1 MCRSE
6 DEFNATPPVNAS
18 TPANSADLTSPVSDE
33 RVFKLIVAY
42 DGTKYCGWQRQPVQ
56 PTVQKAVELAL
67 GKVLG
72 QPRWPVRATSRTDTG
87 VHALGQVVVF
97 RSSLWRAPAE
107 RLAPAMNTVLPSDI
121 VVRSACEVA
130 ADFNPHAQCSGKR
143 YRYRVYAS
151 RIADPL
157 DGRFHWWVKRKLNI
171 EAMQA
176 AANLLLGKHD
186 FVAFETNGS
195 PRQCTIRTVRAIE
208 IQSRQYL
215 DGQQID
221 FEIEADGFLYNMVRN
236 IVGTLV
242 VVGRERRP
250 PSWVLE
256 VLSSKDR
263 REAGQTAQP
272 QGLHLL
278 EVYFAEPSPVTRGNE
293 IVLNSAALDIEV
305 E

>member
-1 MCRSE
+1 MCLSE
-6 DEFNATPPVNAS
+6 DEVNSLPAIEVAGTSATG
-18 TPANSADLTSPVSDE
+18 DE
-33 RVFKLIVAY
+33 RAFKLIVAY
-42 DGTKYCGWQRQPVQ
+42 DGTRYFGWQRQPVQ

-97 RSSLWRAPAE
+97 RTAIWRAPAE
-107 RLAPAMNTVLPSDI
+107 RLAPAMNTVLPADI
-121 VVRSACEVA
+121 VVRSACEVPVG
-130 ADFNPHAQCSGKR
+130 FNPHAMCTGKR

-157 DGRFHWWVKRKLNI
+157 DGRFHWWVKRKLNVA
-171 EAMQA
+171 AMQEA
-176 AANLLLGKHD
+176 AKLLLGKHD

-195 PRQCTIRTVRAIE
+195 PRQCTVRNVRAID
-208 IQSRQYL
+208 IQCRQHL
-215 DGQQID
+215 DGQQIE

-242 VVGRERRP
+242 VVGRERRSP
-250 PSWVLE
+250 NWVLD
-256 VLSSKDR
+256 VLASKDR

-272 QGLHLL
+272 QGLQLL
-278 EVYFAEPSPVTRGNE
+278 EVYFADPSQTVDTPRANDDASTA
-293 IVLNSAALDIEV
+293 IIEW